1 MLLQIYGRS
10 RDLHAIRILARFQAW
25 IPVQVG
31 RPGTMI
37 LKKIV
42 ICQTHEIFLALR
54 PAVARP
60 PAESAGCCIDPV
72 KGVIGTFEDQG
83 TATVIYHALLSRV
96 GSRHIQYCSG
106 TCVYRM

>member
-10 RDLHAIRILARFQAW
+10 RDLHAIRSLARFQAW
-25 IPVQVG
+25 MPVQVG

-42 ICQTHEIFLALR
+42 ICQTQEIFLALR

-60 PAESAGCCIDPV
+60 PAEAAGCCIDPV
-72 KGVIGTFEDQG
+72 KGVIHTCEEPG
-83 TATVIYHALLSRV
+83 TANVIAHPRLSA
-96 GSRHIQYCSG
+96 GG
-106 TCVYRM
+106 AE